1 MADRQKRTG
10 AGAGATTGGTEKKKK
25 ETALEQMSREN
36 KGWRDAD
43 AMADARAYN

>member
-1 MADRQKRTG
+1 MQKKKTTNANGSSAVERG
-10 AGAGATTGGTEKKKK
+10 APKKK

-43 AMADARAYN
+43 AQADLRAWN